1 SPSNSGTANTVVTL
15 STGQYGSQQYE
26 IEVVLTG
33 SYTNILQTVGDK
45 TATIVVSKPAATS
58 QITGGGTILSTGHA
72 PAGIY
77 ASTTN
82 PTSYSVGLQ
91 YNKSG
96 TNPQGKVSLSIE
108 QSDGSF
114 VYFQS
119 NSITSITATHITG
132 GKRATVYTK
141 ATVYRI
147 DNLGNLTTID
157 GNVTLR
163 TDVDD
168 TTNDVIGFTAL
179 STKDSSLYYSNDW
192 VYDST
197 ALAW

>member
-1 SPSNSGTANTVVTL
+1 
-15 STGQYGSQQYE
+15 
-26 IEVVLTG
+26 
-33 SYTNILQTVGDK
+33 
-45 TATIVVSKPAATS
+45 
-58 QITGGGTILSTGHA
+58 
-72 PAGIY
+72 
-77 ASTTN
+77 
-82 PTSYSVGLQ
+82 
-91 YNKSG
+91 
-96 TNPQGKVSLSIE
+96 
-108 QSDGSF
+108 DGSF

-119 NSITSITATHITG
+119 NSITSITVTNITG

-179 STKDSSLYYSNDW
+179 STKDSSLYYSNDG

-197 ALAW
+197 ALAWKTQAQTLDSGSTIQVQ